1 MSARR
6 QAIYCHPQYIFG
18 RPTSSAQPEPLL
30 VQQLEGAIQTK
41 YTPPSGQDLHN
52 MPYDP
57 SSPLPEQIIS
67 SLSYSHQPDIRHH
80 EPRTNRFY
88 PGTAY
93 EVELRQFCRGEGIVF
108 RSFWTLSG
116 NPALLQSAVVSQ
128 VASALEG
135 KVESGEEEALGLY
148 GLLVALGGVS
158 VIQRDWRC
166 SEIWSKDSRRRNRKD
181 GWLDLRRWLV
191 RGSQVGSMTR
201 QSPLGIRYGPRK
213 MGIFR

>member
-158 VIQRDWRC
+158 VLHRTTNLARLRGDPKGLEVLRD
-166 SEIWSKDSRRRNRKD
+166 
-181 GWLDLRRWLV
+181 LV
-191 RGSQVGSMTR
+191 EG
-201 QSPLGIRYGPRK
+201 
-213 MGIFR
+213 